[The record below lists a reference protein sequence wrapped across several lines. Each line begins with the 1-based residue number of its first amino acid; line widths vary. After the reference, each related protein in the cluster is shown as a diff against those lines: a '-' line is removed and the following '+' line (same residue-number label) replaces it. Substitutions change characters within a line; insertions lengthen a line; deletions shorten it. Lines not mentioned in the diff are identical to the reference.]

1 MTLAELIQ
9 RLESIDDT
17 LAIYAARPW
26 RPGSAVVAVREPAD
40 GGLPELARGK
50 TFLTTVGE
58 ARRVIASR
66 REMRPGCALTAHE
79 LAGAVVYFAIYDAPE
94 PLASL
99 ESAEIHLSLA
109 V

>member
-9 RLESIDDT
+9 RFESIDDT
-17 LAIYAARPW
+17 FAIYATRPW
-26 RPGSAVVAVREPAD
+26 RPSSEVVVAREPAD
-40 GGLPELARGK
+40 GSLPELARGK
-50 TFLTTVGE
+50 TYLTTVGE

-66 REMRPGCALTAHE
+66 RQMRPGCALTAHE